1 MKEIKEQYE
10 PIEPAFK
17 EELIKYQEQRKFVR
31 IHYFNEYH
39 EYISK
44 AAIIKEINWE
54 AAGEFLVLNT
64 GELVRLDKIVRFD
77 EKPVP
82 GYTAGDFTCDC

>member
-10 PIEPAFK
+10 PIILEFRN
-17 EELIKYQEQRKFVR
+17 ELDKYTEQRKFVR

-44 AAIIKEINWE
+44 AAIIKEITNE
-54 AAGEFLVLNT
+54 PEGEFLLLNT
-64 GELVRLDKIVRFD
+64 GDKVRLDKIVRFD

-82 GYTAGDFTCDC
+82 GYTSSDFTCDC

>member
-10 PIEPAFK
+10 PIEPVFK
-17 EELIKYQEQRKFVR
+17 QELLQYMQQRKFVR

-44 AAIIKEINWE
+44 AAIIKEISQE
-54 AAGEFLVLNT
+54 PAGEFLVLNT

-82 GYTAGDFTCDC
+82 GYTSGDFTCDC

>member
-10 PIEPAFK
+10 PIEPVFK
-17 EELIKYQEQRKFVR
+17 QELLQYMQQRKFVR

-44 AAIIKEINWE
+44 AAIIKEINQE
-54 AAGEFLVLNT
+54 PAGEFLVLNT

-82 GYTAGDFTCDC
+82 GYTSGDFTCDC